1 MINSYDKLPIGT
13 YIDILAATPQDA
25 DRGGI
30 LDDLNYQVSI
40 LSALSGLTERELLN
54 LPIAEYR
61 DMVQQAAFLTKAPAS
76 VKRPADRYVLGDLIL
91 KPTGDLRKVTTAQ
104 YYDFQAYAPEGDAKL
119 VELLSVFLVPVGHA
133 YGDGYDPLDV
143 QAAIR
148 ENLPVSDAIA
158 LVAFF
163 FESWLRLTQDT
174 LRSLEKEAR
183 STKRIRN
190 PKQRAEIL
198 ERIAQTKRDLTNSL
212 QTVGAG
218 LQRLTS

>member
-1 MINSYDKLPIGT
+1 MINSYDKLPLGN
-13 YIDILAATPQDA
+13 YLDIQAATPRDA
-25 DRGGI
+25 DRGSI
-30 LDDLNYQVSI
+30 LDDLDYQVAV
-40 LSALSGLTERELLN
+40 LSVLSGLTERELLN
-54 LPIAEYR
+54 LPIDEYSE
-61 DMVQQAAFLTKAPAS
+61 MVQQADFLTKAPAS
-76 VKRPADRYVLGDLIL
+76 IGRPASKYVLGGFTLI
-91 KPTGDLRKVTTAQ
+91 PTGDLRKVTTAQ

-119 VELLSVFLVPVGHA
+119 VELLSVFLVPEGHA
-133 YGDGYDPLDV
+133 YGDGYDTQDV

-148 ENLPVSDAIA
+148 DGLPVSDALA

-183 STKRIRN
+183 NTKRIRD

-198 ERIAQTKRDLTNSL
+198 ARIAQTKRDLTNSL

-218 LQRLTS
+218 LQRLT

>member
-13 YIDILAATPQDA
+13 YLDILAATPQDA

-40 LSALSGLTERELLN
+40 LSALSGLSERELLN

-76 VKRPADRYVLGDLIL
+76 VKRPADRYVLGDMIL

-104 YYDFQAYAPEGDAKL
+104 YYDFLAYSPEGDAKL
-119 VELLSVFLVPVGHA
+119 VELLSVFLVPEGKA
-133 YGDGYDPLDV
+133 YNDGYDVLEV
-143 QAAIR
+143 QEAIR
-148 ENLPVSDAIA
+148 DNLPVSDALA

-163 FESWLRLTQDT
+163 FESWLRLMQDT
-174 LRSLEKEAR
+174 LRSLEKESR
-183 STKRIRN
+183 STKRIRD

-212 QTVGAG
+212 QTVGDG
-218 LQRLTS
+218 LKRLTS